1 MAFDRSPRGA
11 EPGPGTDDVRHVPRH
26 RQGQHRAPAPSS
38 PWHGRVAIAAV
49 ATGATFA
56 AAHSL
61 VDWGP
66 DGEYRSVTRT
76 AAGALIQSS
85 SPSTQHHQKAD
96 AKHFTRSTPDR
107 EAMDDDHDIAD
118 VESLTKAVKFGES
131 LAGNALRIKSALAG
145 GAPAASI
152 FDGVEFVKPCV
163 GTFTSGF
170 GTRWGATHYGIDLAN
185 KIGTPIYAVTDGTVI
200 SSGPASGFGL
210 WVRLLHP
217 GGWIS
222 VYGHINRSVV
232 HVGEHVKAG
241 EKIAEMGNRGESTGP
256 HLHFEI
262 WNPAGKKLNPLPWL
276 ATRGIRVTGGSS
288 DAS

>member
-1 MAFDRSPRGA
+1 MRY
-11 EPGPGTDDVRHVPRH
+11 VPRH

-38 PWHGRVAIAAV
+38 PWQGRVAIAAV

-56 AAHSL
+56 AAYSL
-61 VDWGP
+61 IDWEP
-66 DGEYRSVTRT
+66 DGEYRNVTNT
-76 AAGALIQSS
+76 AAGALIQGSS
-85 SPSTQHHQKAD
+85 TSTLHHRPAATA
-96 AKHFTRSTPDR
+96 AKHFTRSDPGNDTADP
-107 EAMDDDHDIAD
+107 DHDIAD
-118 VESLTKAVKFGES
+118 VESLTKAVKLGEA
-131 LAGNALRIKSALAG
+131 LAGNALRIKDALAG

-152 FDGVEFVKPCV
+152 FGGVEYVKPCN

-276 ATRGIRVTGGSS
+276 ATRGIRVTGSS
-288 DAS
+288 GDAS